1 MPMHIYNN
9 KMKGTVMGRA
19 IDMEND
25 IGALKIKVKKLED
38 TVRGMVSK
46 LDSLDE
52 KSSKTIKVDLVE
64 DVGVDAASRTMRFFV
79 DIYHYPVEYEEQG
92 AVARFLNDP
101 LRSLASHYGTDGIR
115 DPRSILRRLVG
126 ASQK

>member
-19 IDMEND
+19 IDMDKD
-25 IGALKIKVKKLED
+25 IEALKIKVKKLED

-64 DVGVDAASRTMRFFV
+64 DVETE
-79 DIYHYPVEYEEQG
+79 VEGNNGEDNEKEKADNEGNAKSNKQSNNRG
-92 AVARFLNDP
+92 KKKHSKN
-101 LRSLASHYGTDGIR
+101 
-115 DPRSILRRLVG
+115 
-126 ASQK
+126 K

>member
-1 MPMHIYNN
+1 
-9 KMKGTVMGRA
+9 MGRA

-64 DVGVDAASRTMRFFV
+64 DVGTE
-79 DIYHYPVEYEEQG
+79 VEGNNGEDNEKEKADNEGNAKSNKQSNNRG
-92 AVARFLNDP
+92 KKK
-101 LRSLASHYGTDGIR
+101 RS
-115 DPRSILRRLVG
+115 
-126 ASQK
+126 KNK